1 MAPWSIYVAIINRDF
16 HQLKLVDLSLIER
29 WLTGWS
35 LSRGLDRPFH
45 RDGGLVVDVG
55 KPDQLRRHV
64 FLDAGQALQAC
75 ADRIQDPHIFL
86 KAPVAPDVLRR
97 ALPERWRIE
106 TPGHLMGCPAPMT
119 GNVALAPA
127 YRLAFDMQKDAHV
140 VRVIH
145 GSDEQAASGRL
156 VVHGGCAIFD
166 QIETAEH
173 HRRRGLGTV
182 VMHALDSIAIRAGAG
197 ERLLVATDNGRALYS
212 RLGWQLL
219 SPWSTAVLPSP

>member
-1 MAPWSIYVAIINRDF
+1 
-16 HQLKLVDLSLIER
+16 LVDFSLIER

-35 LSRGLDRPFH
+35 LSRGLLPPVH
-45 RDGGLVVDVG
+45 QDGGLVVEVG

-75 ADRIQDPHIFL
+75 ADRIHAPHIFL

-106 TPGHLMGCPAPMT
+106 PPGHLMACPAPMT
-119 GNVALAPA
+119 SHVTLPPA
-127 YRLAFDMQKDAHV
+127 YRLAFETQKDAHV

-145 GSDEQAASGRL
+145 TSDEQAASGRL
-156 VVHGGCAIFD
+156 VVHGRCAIFD

-182 VMHALDSIAIRAGAG
+182 VMQALDSIAIRTGAS

-212 RLGWQLL
+212 RLGWHMLA
-219 SPWSTAVLPSP
+219 PWSTAVLPSP